1 MLNFTKTVSC
11 LVIRTAQQ
19 IDTEPMHP
27 FEKFRQNLLV
37 KFYSVKD
44 FSFLTHELKQKKTLV
59 WVCCGAKHW
68 NSQTLTYALE
78 AIIRK
83 CLCCQINRLLGSD
96 T

>member
-37 KFYSVKD
+37 KFYSAKD
-44 FSFLTHELKQKKTLV
+44 FSFLTHELKNTGSLKPCHMLLKQYQKMSLL
-59 WVCCGAKHW
+59 
-68 NSQTLTYALE
+68 SD
-78 AIIRK
+78 
-83 CLCCQINRLLGSD
+83 RLLGSD

>member
-1 MLNFTKTVSC
+1 MLNFTKIVSC

-19 IDTEPMHP
+19 IDTTPIPP

-44 FSFLTHELKQKKTLV
+44 FSFLTHQLKQKKLLSG
-59 WVCCGAKHW
+59 VCCDAKHW
-68 NSQTLTYALE
+68 KSQALPYALE

-83 CLCCQINRLLGSD
+83 CLCYQINRWLGSD